1 MAVHVETDEHGV
13 ILTPVEA
20 AERQER
26 REHRNA
32 LRKELGLD
40 GLLEQIQKNTE
51 AIKSLTDSIQREYQR
66 IY

>member
-1 MAVHVETDEHGV
+1 M
-13 ILTPVEA
+13 EA